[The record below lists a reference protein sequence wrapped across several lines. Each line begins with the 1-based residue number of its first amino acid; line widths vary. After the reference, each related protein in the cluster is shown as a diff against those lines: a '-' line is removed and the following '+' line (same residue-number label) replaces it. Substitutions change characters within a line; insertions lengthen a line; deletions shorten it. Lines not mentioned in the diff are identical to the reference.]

1 MDQGTPGQPE
11 QPEHGGS
18 DRHVVFLMRHARA
31 EEIRPGEP
39 DQNRELTD
47 TGRAQSATVADWLRA
62 RGDTVD
68 LALCSPAVRAVET
81 LHTVAPQVPA
91 RTVEELYNCGSDTI
105 LDHLHLLDEPTRT
118 ALVVA
123 HAPGIPALTWD
134 LVERNGSD
142 QTAKAQIA
150 HRFPPGTIVRLE
162 FTGPWAGLDRARLTH
177 AHVE

>member
-1 MDQGTPGQPE
+1 MDQGTPGAPE
-11 QPEHGGS
+11 RS
-18 DRHVVFLMRHARA
+18 DADHHVLFLMRHARA

-39 DQNRELTD
+39 DQHRELTAA
-47 TGRAQSATVADWLRA
+47 GRAQTVIVADWLRA
-62 RGDTVD
+62 RGDD
-68 LALCSPAVRAVET
+68 LDVALCSTAVRATQT
-81 LHTVAPQVPA
+81 LATVAPQVPVRA
-91 RTVEELYNCGSDTI
+91 VAELYNCGSDTI
-105 LDHLHLLDEPTRT
+105 LELLRGLDEPIRT

-162 FTGPWAGLDRARLTH
+162 ITGPWADLERARLSH
-177 AHVE
+177 AHVD